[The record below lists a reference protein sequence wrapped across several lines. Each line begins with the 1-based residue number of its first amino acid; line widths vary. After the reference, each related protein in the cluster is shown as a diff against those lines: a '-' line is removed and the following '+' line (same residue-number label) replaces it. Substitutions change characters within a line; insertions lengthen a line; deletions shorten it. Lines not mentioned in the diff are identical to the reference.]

1 MSPATTTPELSVTVE
16 RKPGS
21 LVEVRIEAS
30 AEEVDSAV
38 AAALRRLGG
47 RVRIPG
53 FRPGKAPAQI
63 VERVLGWE
71 AVQQDAV
78 DALMPDM
85 YTRALDAESIDPI
98 GEPEVKLG
106 DALERG
112 KPFTF
117 TATVTVLPEVDLG
130 DYAAELRVEPVSTEI
145 TEERVDEVIEEL
157 RRRHAD
163 LVRVEDRPVQAGD
176 VLRAT
181 MTMRRD
187 GEVLG
192 GEQEER
198 DVEVDRERLLPGLAD
213 ALLGLNAGDTHT
225 VNLTLPDDYGREEL
239 RGARVEVEVAV
250 HEIRERHLPPLDDS
264 LAALDN
270 EGEKEPRHGDTLA
283 ELRDHYRARLEEVAA
298 REDEDRFESLAL
310 QALRDRVAIDVPEV
324 LVDREIDNQL
334 TEMSVQLAQAGL
346 QLERFL
352 EYSGQTMEQI
362 RGERREGAVQRVKL
376 DLALQALAKA
386 EGIEVDEADV
396 EREEKRL
403 ASGRKLNADQRR
415 RLHRSVHHD
424 LLLRGAGQRAVE
436 IARGDG

>member
-1 MSPATTTPELSVTVE
+1 MSPATTTSELTVTAE

-21 LVEVRIEAS
+21 LVELRIEAP
-30 AEEVDSAV
+30 AAEVDAAV
-38 AAALRRLGG
+38 ARAVRSVGN

-63 VERVLGWE
+63 VERVVGWDAIKQE
-71 AVQQDAV
+71 AV
-78 DALMPDM
+78 DALLPDM
-85 YTRALDAESIDPI
+85 YSRALEQESVDAI

-106 DALERG
+106 ELERG
-112 KPFTF
+112 APFSF

-130 DYAAELRVEPVSTEI
+130 DYANELRVEEEKTEI
-145 TEERVDEVIEEL
+145 TDERVDEVIEEL

-181 MTMRRD
+181 LTMRRD
-187 GEVLG
+187 GEVIS

-225 VNLTLPDDYGREEL
+225 LSLTLPEDYSREEL
-239 RGARVEVEVAV
+239 RGATVEVEVTV

-264 LAALDN
+264 LAVLD
-270 EGEKEPRHGDTLA
+270 GHGTTLA
-283 ELRDHYRARLEEVAA
+283 ELRQHYRDRLAEVAG
-298 REDEDRFESLAL
+298 REDEERYESAVLS
-310 QALRDRVAIDVPEV
+310 ALRDRVSVDVPEV

-352 EYSGQTMEQI
+352 EYSGQTLEQV

-376 DLALQALAKA
+376 DLALAALAKA
-386 EGIEVDEADV
+386 EGVEVDEADV

-403 ASGRKLNADQRR
+403 ASGRRLSAEQRR
-415 RLHRSVHHD
+415 RLHRSVHQD
-424 LLLRGAGQRAVE
+424 LLIRGAAQRALE
-436 IARGDG
+436 IARGEG

>member
-1 MSPATTTPELSVTVE
+1 VSPASTASELSVTAE

-21 LVEVRIEAS
+21 LVELRIEAP
-30 AEEVDSAV
+30 AAEVDAAV
-38 AAALRRLGG
+38 NAAIRRLAG

-63 VERVLGWE
+63 IERVVGWE
-71 AVQQDAV
+71 PIKQEAI
-78 DALMPDM
+78 DALLPDM
-85 YTRALDAESIDPI
+85 YTRALDKESIDPV
-98 GEPEVKLG
+98 GEPDVKLG
-106 DALERG
+106 ELERG
-112 KPFTF
+112 QPFSF
-117 TATVTVLPEVDLG
+117 TASVAVLPEVDLG
-130 DYAAELRVEPVSTEI
+130 DYTAELRVPDEKTEI
-145 TEERVDEVIEEL
+145 TEDRVDELIEEV

-181 MTMRRD
+181 LSMRRD
-187 GEVLG
+187 GEPIG

-213 ALLGLNAGDTHT
+213 ALLGLNPGDTHT
-225 VNLTLPDDYGREEL
+225 VELTLPEDYSREEL
-239 RGARVEVEVAV
+239 RGAKVQVEVNV

-264 LAALDN
+264 LAELD
-270 EGEKEPRHGDTLA
+270 GHGTTLA
-283 ELRDHYRARLEEVAA
+283 ELRDYYRTRLEEVSA
-298 REDEDRFESLAL
+298 REDEERFEAAVLA
-310 QALRDRVAIDVPEV
+310 ALRDRVSVDVPEA

-352 EYSGQTMEQI
+352 EYSGQTIEQV

-376 DLALQALAKA
+376 ELALQALAKE
-386 EGIEVDEADV
+386 EGVEVDEADV

-403 ASGRKLNADQRR
+403 AAGRKLSAEQRR
-415 RLHRSVHHD
+415 RLHRSVHND
-424 LLLRGAGQRAVE
+424 LLLRGAGARAVE
-436 IARGDG
+436 IARGEG